1 MITGDHKDTAVSIG
15 KELGIINSEKEA
27 LTGSDLEK
35 MLKLIIDEVAI
46 LSNMDK
52 KEKALAAK

>member
-1 MITGDHKDTAVSIG
+1 MQYTKRIKT
-15 KELGIINSEKEA
+15 N
-27 LTGSDLEK
+27 LEK